1 MKYRKKPVVI
11 EAFQF
16 YVDNMPDWF
25 MDAVSNNTVILHN
38 CNYKRYSI
46 NEAYCEIKT
55 LEGVHRCNGGDYVI
69 KGIKGE
75 LYPCK
80 ADIFKQTYEEVK
92 QMTKIE
98 ELEQKLNECQK
109 ELAELKES
117 KKELAELK
125 ESKKENVGKWKPVE
139 KEQYWYR
146 NTDGKIYT
154 DFWSNHI
161 YDEFR
166 YKHTPIFKTEEECER
181 YWRFMDTVKEKSY
194 SFSEEEWEDDEVDK
208 LVIYYDY
215 TRKEF
220 GVTCTWVCKYLG
232 EIYFKNEADAKY
244 IIDNFK
250 EELLEYWI

>member
-25 MDAVSNNTVILHN
+25 MDAVSNDEVILYN
-38 CNYKRYSI
+38 CDYKRYTI
-46 NEAYCEIKT
+46 DEAYCRIHT
-55 LEGVHRCNGGDYVI
+55 LEGWRWCNGGDYVI

-98 ELEQKLNECQK
+98 EIEQKVK
-109 ELAELKES
+109 ELSEEIEQLKNQEKVAYS
-117 KKELAELK
+117 RFIPEIGDKYWYV
-125 ESKKENVGKWKPVE
+125 SSMGMIYNCNFENNIF
-139 KEQYWYR
+139 EQY
-146 NTDGKIYT
+146 KIAN
-154 DFWSNHI
+154 SPV
-161 YDEFR
+161 FR
-166 YKHTPIFKTEEECER
+166 TEEEAKR
-181 YWRFMDTVKEKSY
+181 YLEFKQELTKRRWLVT
-194 SFSEEEWEDDEVDK
+194 EEEWEDDEVDK

-232 EIYFKNEADAKY
+232 EIYFKDKESAQY

-250 EELLEYWI
+250 EELMEFIF